1 MVLWGHM
8 GAQAVYGVEGL
19 PGDMGCYEAGGLRWG
34 QAGCGVIWGCGNQG
48 HP

>member
-8 GAQAVYGVEGL
+8 GAQAGYGVEGL
-19 PGDMGCYEAGGLRWG
+19 PGDMGCCEAASLRWG
-34 QAGCGVIWGCGNQG
+34 QAGYGMTWGCGNQG